1 MSKEWL
7 KKQMM
12 KNKPKK
18 VENVYIKENNEIK
31 INTNIKEK
39 EEKIEMN
46 KIMTVAIDAGKGY
59 TKCVT
64 NKPEIIER
72 NGKKVE
78 KDNWTT
84 DIEMSTI
91 EKGEADL
98 GSTIYIKNKGE
109 KEYSAYNFNT
119 RKKVV
124 ENSDKSKNNAE
135 HQALMQRALYKVA
148 KREGVTDFD
157 VVMCISLDQF
167 RLQDNIDKMQENMNV
182 GEFTIKEDGKETTI
196 RIHNLVIEPES
207 IVATRYAKKTK
218 LADSNVV
225 LVDIGTLNI
234 GIAPID
240 HGKLIKEDVVA
251 PRNGYD
257 YMIDRFKEY
266 SDSRNFD
273 YKKSML
279 EIYVDEHQGSGHKLD
294 EVFKDFFRDIY
305 SPIIKEKISEK
316 GFGEFSRLVFMGGT
330 SIKCK
335 GVIEEN
341 FSKDYLGVD
350 VIEDIFATV
359 KGAYKKGVKDIE
371 KMKQI

>member
-1 MSKEWL
+1 MSKDWL

-12 KNKPKK
+12 KSKPKK
-18 VENVYIKENNEIK
+18 VENIYIKSNNNEINQEK
-31 INTNIKEK
+31 K

-46 KIMTVAIDAGKGY
+46 KRIMTVAIDAGKGY

-98 GSTIYIKNKGE
+98 GNTIYIKNKGE
-109 KEYSAYNFNT
+109 EGYTAYNFNT

-124 ENSDKSKNNAE
+124 ENADKSKNNVE

-148 KREGVTDFD
+148 KKEGVTDFD

-167 RLQDNIDKMQENMNV
+167 KLQENVESMQNNMNV
-182 GEFTIKEDGKETTI
+182 KEFTIKEDGEEMTI

-218 LADSNVV
+218 LASSNVV
-225 LVDIGTLNI
+225 LVDIGTLNV

-240 HGKLIKEDVVA
+240 HGKLIKEDIVA
-251 PRNGYD
+251 PRYGYD
-257 YMIDRFKEY
+257 YMINKFKEY
-266 SDSRNFD
+266 SDSRGFD

-279 EIYVDEHQGSGHKLD
+279 EIYVDEHQGSGHQLD
-294 EVFKDFFRDIY
+294 EVFKDFFRDAY
-305 SPIIKEKISEK
+305 SPIIKKEINEK

-335 GVIEEN
+335 GVIEDN
-341 FSKDYLGVD
+341 FTEGYLAVD
-350 VIEDIFATV
+350 IIEDIFATV

-371 KMKQI
+371 KMKRI